1 MNNRFIKQQ
10 ALMKKMAGKSA
21 HLTLQVE
28 GIMCSGCAL
37 DTESILLDTDGIL
50 EASVNF
56 ADGTLAV
63 TYDPAEISEKN
74 IMARVRKLGFMV
86 TKIEHK

>member
-1 MNNRFIKQQ
+1 MEEKN
-10 ALMKKMAGKSA
+10 A
-21 HLTLQVE
+21 HLNLQVE

-37 DTESILLDTDGIL
+37 DTENILLDTDGIL

-63 TYDPAEISEKN
+63 TYNPEETSEEH
-74 IMARVRKLGFMV
+74 IITRVKKLGFKV
-86 TKIEHK
+86 TKI